1 MNYCE
6 KSARKV
12 KYPIV
17 WDTIDGT
24 KISNIEKSEV
34 CPKSGVGHMEDVR
47 RHRSH
52 KDMVASHILTH
63 SVFKSKEPLATSS
76 EH

>member
-52 KDMVASHILTH
+52 KDMGASHILTLPR
-63 SVFKSKEPLATSS
+63 F
-76 EH
+76 

>member
-24 KISNIEKSEV
+24 RTTVSNIEKSEV
-34 CPKSGVGHMEDVR
+34 CPKSRVGHMEDVR
-47 RHRSH
+47 RHHSH
-52 KDMVASHILTH
+52 KDMGASHILTIGNNGK
-63 SVFKSKEPLATSS
+63 VARKY
-76 EH
+76 